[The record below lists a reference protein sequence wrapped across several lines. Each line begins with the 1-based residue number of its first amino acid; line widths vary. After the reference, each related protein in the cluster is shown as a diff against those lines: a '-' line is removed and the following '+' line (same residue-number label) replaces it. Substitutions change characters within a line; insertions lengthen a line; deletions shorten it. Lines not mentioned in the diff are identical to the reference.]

1 MISFKIKLLVS
12 SVLELKKNN
21 SSNYDFKIDIGLRN
35 YFDEGRTCIL
45 CKIYEVLDLINPC
58 QKYEYLSLLV
68 NFPTIN

>member
-21 SSNYDFKIDIGLRN
+21 KIYDFKIDIGLRK

-45 CKIYEVLDLINPC
+45 CKIYEVLHLINPC
-58 QKYEYLSLLV
+58 KKYEYLSLVV